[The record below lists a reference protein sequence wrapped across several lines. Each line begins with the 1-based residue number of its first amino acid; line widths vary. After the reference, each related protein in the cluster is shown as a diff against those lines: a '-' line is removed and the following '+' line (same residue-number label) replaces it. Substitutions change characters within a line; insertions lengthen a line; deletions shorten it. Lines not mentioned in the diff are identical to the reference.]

1 MCLGIPGKVIALV
14 EGSDVTAVVDISGVQ
29 RVVDMTCVIPVGGS
43 VADVLEQWVL
53 VHVGFAMMILDE
65 EEARKTLVILQ
76 ELGEVEEELSVM
88 KKMNE

>member
-14 EGSDVTAVVDISGVQ
+14 KGSDITALVDIAGVQ
-29 RVVDMTCVIPVGGS
+29 RVVDMTCVIPVGGRVS
-43 VADVLEQWVL
+43 DVLEQWVL